1 MLAKLGH
8 AGCDGRGTVPPT
20 VPKGVSGAP
29 GNGHV
34 AMGPSVFLSYRRD
47 ASSGSAGRVFDQ
59 LQRHLPQSQIF
70 MDVDSIEPGVDFVDA
85 IDRQIKVCDY
95 FLAVVG
101 PSWADA
107 RDAAGQ
113 RRLDNPNDYVRLEI
127 EAALRRDIRVV
138 PILVDGAKM
147 PAPDRLPE
155 SLGAFTRRNA
165 FEVSHHSFGNDVQ
178 ELARIILKSLGMPP
192 ATKESISGSAPPQSW
207 ADILLQF
214 RGRIS
219 RGQFWLW
226 NLIVLAVCLPIQ
238 FAVIYAI
245 QGELFLTAPDTN
257 SFKAN
262 AISQIAMLPFY
273 WMSFALVAK
282 RLQDINAGKGILFS
296 IAMLCA
302 LLLLGSLLSTSPM
315 TAGTDEVSSAGRMAL
330 GGLLFGLFLCSMFI
344 WCVVGAIPGTP
355 GANRYGPD
363 PLEAKQAKN

>member
-1 MLAKLGH
+1 M
-8 AGCDGRGTVPPT
+8 
-20 VPKGVSGAP
+20 
-29 GNGHV
+29 

-59 LQRHLPQSQIF
+59 LQRQLPQSQIF
-70 MDVDSIEPGVDFVDA
+70 MDVDSIEPGVDFVAA
-85 IDRQIKVCDY
+85 IDQQIKVCDY

-101 PSWADA
+101 PGWLDA
-107 RDAAGQ
+107 RDTAGQ

-147 PAPDRLPE
+147 PSPDRLPE

-178 ELARIILKSLGMPP
+178 DLAKIILKSLGMQP
-192 ATKESISGSAPPQSW
+192 ATKEIVAEPDPAQSW

-226 NLIVLAVCLPIQ
+226 NLIVLAVCLPIEL
-238 FAVIYAI
+238 AVLYAI
-245 QGELFLTAPDTN
+245 QGDFFPTEPNAN

-262 AISQIAMLPFY
+262 VIAQIAMLPFY
-273 WMSFALVAK
+273 WMSFALLAK
-282 RLQDINAGKGILFS
+282 RLKDINAGRGILIS
-296 IAMLCA
+296 IGVFCA
-302 LLLLGSLLSTSPM
+302 LLLLSSLLATSPM
-315 TAGTDEVSSAGRMAL
+315 TAGTDEVSTAGRMAL
-330 GGLLFGLFLCSMFI
+330 GGLMFGLFLCSLFI
-344 WCVVGAIPGTP
+344 WSVVGAIPGTP
-355 GANRYGPD
+355 GTNRYGPD
-363 PLEAKQAKN
+363 PLRAKQAKN